1 MTKNNAYHRRKNRL
15 GSMLLF
21 DNIFK
26 GRVDR
31 HHISDAFTID
41 IPRWLHKQHRG
52 RFHRENL
59 QPHVEELYQFSYI
72 IIENGETIEGEEV
85 MSHTDKLKKMMSKRN
100 HIIIEKRIKNKYQK
114 SEEVFEYA
122 QTE

>member
-59 QPHVEELYQFSYI
+59 QPHIEELYQFSFT
-72 IIENGETIEGEEV
+72 IIENGGIIGEED
-85 MSHTDKLKKMMSKRN
+85 MTHTDKLQKMMSKRN
-100 HIIIEKRIKNKYQK
+100 HILIQKRIKNKYQK
-114 SEEVFEYA
+114 SKEEFQYRKS
-122 QTE
+122 TE